1 MIEASKALASRSRSY
16 LRALRRLVCSDNKET
31 RGEDYIFPFSL
42 SAQNNQERRLK
53 PCVTYKTKTDSLFIS
68 SPSSFLLIFYKNWS
82 FLSPPLT
89 AHAHKPFDDVW
100 NLSCWNW
107 LCSLHFGL
115 ARQRWQSG
123 MSLFRGWGGC
133 CAVVVTEFGGV
144 ALRRPTSW
152 KGKLKSI

>member
-1 MIEASKALASRSRSY
+1 MIEASKAFATRSY
-16 LRALRRLVCSDNKET
+16 LRALWRLVCFDNKET
-31 RGEDYIFPFSL
+31 RDADYIFPFSL
-42 SAQNNQERRLK
+42 SAQNNRERRLK
-53 PCVTYKTKTDSLFIS
+53 PCVTYKTETDSLFIS

-115 ARQRWQSG
+115 ARHGSG
-123 MSLFRGWGGC
+123 GSRGWVCIEVGEGC
-133 CAVVVTEFGGV
+133 CAVVVEEFGGV
-144 ALRRPTSW
+144 ALRRPKSW
-152 KGKLKSI
+152 KGKLNSI